1 MSDNSL
7 YKLWNRLSRVLG
19 LSRPPQQSPVHAALI
34 AAATQVAA
42 AAAPAALA
50 DQALSDQD
58 IIVYDLET
66 TGLNIQNDSVLSI
79 GAVTMHG
86 QKLALGNVF
95 HEVLATPS
103 VDLNR
108 ESQLIHGLT
117 LGDLASGSP
126 PRAALLRFLE
136 YGTHRIWAAYH
147 AEFDRLM
154 LQRTV
159 ELWLGADF
167 DPQPVDV
174 AELAPMLFP
183 DKGPTISPLDHW
195 LETFGLTAHE
205 RHNALDDA
213 MVTAELLLILLDSA
227 HQHGYRTWG
236 ELGEACRS
244 WRQLQRHLPP
254 H

>member
-1 MSDNSL
+1 MPE
-7 YKLWNRLSRVLG
+7 NRLNDILRRLAYALR

-34 AAATQVAA
+34 AAASHVTQAA
-42 AAAPAALA
+42 TPVSFDDL
-50 DQALSDQD
+50 ALSDAS

-66 TGLNIQNDSVLSI
+66 TGLNIHNDSVLSI
-79 GAVTMHG
+79 GAVTIEN
-86 QKLALGNVF
+86 QRISLGNTF

-136 YGTHRIWAAYH
+136 YGTQRTWAAYH
-147 AEFDRLM
+147 AEFDRHM
-154 LQRTV
+154 LKKTV
-159 ELWLGADF
+159 ESWLGTEF
-167 DPQPVDV
+167 DPHPVDV

-183 DKGPTISPLDHW
+183 DKGAGVRPLDHW
-195 LETFGLTAHE
+195 LDTFGLTAHE

-213 MVTAELLLILLDSA
+213 MVTAELMLIILESA
-227 HQHGYRTWG
+227 HQQGYRTWG
-236 ELGEACRS
+236 ELNEACRS
-244 WRQLQRHLPP
+244 WRQLQRHLPGP
-254 H
+254 